1 MLSSR
6 TTRSRPRRRG
16 VLSMELVFVLPILMA
31 LLMGLLEFSLLFFAR
46 ADVAEAC
53 RAGAR
58 KGTLHGAT
66 WQTVEQEV
74 RRTLSPRLQQQM
86 QVIADVNVPSGQMVN
101 VSIRVPMHA
110 ASPDLLWPAGF
121 SLDGRD
127 LYCETHMAKE

>member
-1 MLSSR
+1 MHASR
-6 TTRSRPRRRG
+6 TTRRRPGRRG
-16 VLSMELVFVLPILMA
+16 VLSMELVFTLPILGL

-66 WQTVEQEV
+66 WQTVEDEV

-86 QVIADVNVPSGQMVN
+86 QVISDVNVPSGEMVH
-101 VSIRVPMHA
+101 VSIRVPMDA

-127 LYCETHMAKE
+127 LYCESHMAKE

>member
-1 MLSSR
+1 
-6 TTRSRPRRRG
+6 
-16 VLSMELVFVLPILMA
+16 MELVFTLPILGL

-66 WQTVEQEV
+66 LESVEDEV

-86 QVIADVNVPSGQMVN
+86 EVLADINVTSGDMVH
-101 VSIRVPMHA
+101 VAVRVPMSN

-121 SLDGRD
+121 SLEGRY

>member
-86 QVIADVNVPSGQMVN
+86 QVIADVNVPSGRMVN
-101 VSIRVPMHA
+101 VSIRVPMHT

>member
-1 MLSSR
+1 MHPAR
-6 TTRSRPRRRG
+6 TIRRRSRRRG
-16 VLSMELVFVLPILMA
+16 VLSMELVFTLPILGM

-66 WQTVEQEV
+66 LESVEDEI

-86 QVIADVNVPSGQMVN
+86 EVLADINATSGDMVH
-101 VSIRVPMHA
+101 VAVRLPMSS

-121 SLDGRD
+121 SLDGRY

>member
-1 MLSSR
+1 MHSQR
-6 TTRSRPRRRG
+6 TTRFRPRRRG

-66 WQTVEQEV
+66 WQTVEDEI

-86 QVIADVNVPSGQMVN
+86 QVITDVNVPSGQMVN
-101 VSIRVPMHA
+101 VSIRVPMNA
-110 ASPDLLWPAGF
+110 ASPDLLWPVGF